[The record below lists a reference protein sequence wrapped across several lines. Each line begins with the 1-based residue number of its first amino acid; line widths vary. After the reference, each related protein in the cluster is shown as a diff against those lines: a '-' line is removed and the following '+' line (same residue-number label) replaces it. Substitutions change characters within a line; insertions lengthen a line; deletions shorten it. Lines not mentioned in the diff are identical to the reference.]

1 MSKSSCFVSV
11 VAVVR
16 NDSAIERFVERTINV
31 LAENYADYE
40 LVLVD
45 DGSLDDTPRRI
56 QRLLDTQEGLRLI
69 RLSREFG
76 NDVAIAAGLDT
87 VIGDY
92 AVVMLAACDPPEAIP
107 DMVRLADEGTDI
119 VIGTCARRPR
129 ETWQMRCGRRLF
141 FRLCNRVMQSRLPED
156 VASMRVLNRVALTAL
171 TKIRQKTLYHRLI
184 SCTVGFRI
192 RCFEYEQNAP
202 SGPVQPRRMH
212 HAVREAVSILIANS
226 PFPLRVVSYLGVLA
240 AALNL
245 LYMSYVV
252 VINLVKRQVAE
263 GWTTLS
269 LQMAVMFLFLFST
282 LVVIAEYLAKTME
295 ESKDRPLYH
304 VAEERSSATTQ
315 LDLAKR
321 NVHFQPVVRQTDRDA
336 A

>member
-1 MSKSSCFVSV
+1 
-11 VAVVR
+11 
-16 NDSAIERFVERTINV
+16 
-31 LAENYADYE
+31 
-40 LVLVD
+40 
-45 DGSLDDTPRRI
+45 
-56 QRLLDTQEGLRLI
+56 
-69 RLSREFG
+69 
-76 NDVAIAAGLDT
+76 
-87 VIGDY
+87 
-92 AVVMLAACDPPEAIP
+92 MLAACDPPEAIP